1 MQHKVGKKI
10 INFQKKRLVFVY
22 IHFFSYL
29 CRSFC
34 IYCNPIYKLHMV
46 VSDFTLEEEQRIESE
61 FQALLTDYAHTSHR
75 QKVDIITRAYH
86 LAKQAHGGVRRLSGE
101 PYIMHPLSVAR
112 IVVREIGLGSTSICA
127 ALLHDVVEDTEYTA
141 EDIAHQ
147 FGPKIASIVVGLT
160 KISGGVFVDQAVKQ
174 AENVRK
180 LLLTMSD
187 DIRVM
192 LIKLADRLHN
202 MRTLAAQRPEKQ
214 RKIAIETQYIYAPM
228 AHRLGLF
235 PIKTE
240 LENLSFKYE
249 HPELYQEIEAKL
261 QANKD
266 AQMENFEEFAAPI
279 RKHLTMMG
287 YEFKLYART
296 KSVYSIYKKMLT
308 KGIPFEQVYD
318 LLAARI
324 VFEPN
329 SQFSEKDQCWMIY
342 SAITEIYRPHP
353 ERIRDWIST
362 PKANGYEALHVT
374 VMGNHGQWIEVQI
387 RTERMHE
394 LAEHGLAAHWRYKA
408 GTDSEH
414 ELDRWLRDIKD
425 VLANPDPDALAFLD
439 TFKLNLYHH
448 EVFVFTP
455 RGDMH
460 TMAQGATVLDFAYKL
475 HTQLGEHCIGANV
488 NRTTRTIDY
497 ILQSG
502 DQVEIL
508 TSDKQEPEP
517 EWQNIVVTA
526 KAKDHLKKYF
536 RKQEGHN
543 ITNKQADTTV
553 AKVVSLYIKGS
564 DKMGVLMRI
573 LQVMSDE
580 FRINFSDLHVT
591 SDNHNFTCEVT
602 ANLFNMDKLGKMCMK
617 LRKIGGINT
626 VNVTKIDGV
635 EVQCDCAVLANN

>member
-1 MQHKVGKKI
+1 MTDFDQMVAEARDEL
-10 INFQKKRLVFVY
+10 FACVEKRRFSATEIDLV
-22 IHFFSYL
+22 HRSYAL
-29 CRSFC
+29 A
-34 IYCNPIYKLHMV
+34 
-46 VSDFTLEEEQRIESE
+46 EEAHRPQR
-61 FQALLTDYAHTSHR
+61 R
-75 QKVDIITRAYH
+75 K
-86 LAKQAHGGVRRLSGE
+86 SGE
-101 PYIMHPLSVAR
+101 PYILHPIAVAM
-112 IVVREIGLGSTSICA
+112 IVANEIGLAANPICA
-127 ALLHDVVEDTEYTA
+127 ALLHDVVEDTDYTA
-141 EDIAHQ
+141 EDIEHQ

-249 HPELYQEIEAKL
+249 HPELYKEIDAKL
-261 QANKD
+261 QAVRD
-266 AQMENFEEFAAPI
+266 AQKENFEEFAAPI
-279 RKHLTMMG
+279 RKKLMMMG
-287 YEFKLYART
+287 YDFKLYART
-296 KSVYSIYKKMLT
+296 KSVYSIYKKMVT
-308 KGIPFEQVYD
+308 KGVPFEQVYD

-324 VFEPN
+324 VFEP
-329 SQFSEKDQCWMIY
+329 SSEFSEKDQCWMIY

-394 LAEHGLAAHWRYKA
+394 LAEHGLAAHWRYKT
-408 GTDSEH
+408 GEGSGGG
-414 ELDRWLRDIKD
+414 LDKWLKEIKD
-425 VLANPDPDALAFLD
+425 VLANPDPDAIAFLD
-439 TFKLNLYHH
+439 TFTLNLFSH

-455 RGDMH
+455 KGDIR
-460 TMAQGATVLDFAYKL
+460 TLAQGATVLDLAYQL
-475 HTQLGEHCIGANV
+475 HSELGEHCIGANV
-488 NRTTRTIDY
+488 NRTARPLSY

-508 TSDKQEPEP
+508 TSKKQQPEP
-517 EWQNIVVTA
+517 EWLEIAVTA
-526 KAKDHLKKYF
+526 KAKDSIKKYF
-536 RKQEGHN
+536 RKSRGILSILEQEKENYTFAERLPKLNNSYPKG
-543 ITNKQADTTV
+543 TPKYLQFEESYFKYSYACAGCGETP
-553 AKVVSLYIKGS
+553 YIKLATTLFG
-564 DKMGVLMRI
+564 KNMLY
-573 LQVMSDE
+573 
-580 FRINFSDLHVT
+580 F
-591 SDNHNFTCEVT
+591 FTE
-602 ANLFNMDKLGKMCMK
+602 M
-617 LRKIGGINT
+617 
-626 VNVTKIDGV
+626 
-635 EVQCDCAVLANN
+635 

>member
-362 PKANGYEALHVT
+362 PKTNGYEALHVT

-553 AKVVSLYIKGS
+553 AKVVCLYIKGS

>member
-1 MQHKVGKKI
+1 MQICEKCSTFAGQFALLYTQANNYV
-10 INFQKKRLVFVY
+10 
-22 IHFFSYL
+22 
-29 CRSFC
+29 
-34 IYCNPIYKLHMV
+34 MV
-46 VSDFTLEEEQRIESE
+46 ASDFTPEEELLIESE
-61 FQALLTDYAHTSHR
+61 FQALLADYARTRHR
-75 QKVDIITRAYH
+75 QKVEIITRAFQ
-86 LAKQAHGGVRRLSGE
+86 LAKQAHNGVRRLSGE
-101 PYIMHPLSVAR
+101 PYMMHPLSVAR
-112 IVVREIGLGSTSICA
+112 IVVKEIGLGSTSICA

-249 HPELYQEIEAKL
+249 HPELYAEIEAKL
-261 QANKD
+261 IANKD
-266 AQMENFEEFAAPI
+266 AQMENFEEFATPI

-287 YEFKLYART
+287 YDFKLYART

-308 KGIPFEQVYD
+308 KGVPFEQVYD

-324 VFEPN
+324 VFSPN

-374 VMGNHGQWIEVQI
+374 VMGNHGQWVEVQI
-387 RTERMHE
+387 RTDRMHE

-408 GTDSEH
+408 GEDSEN
-414 ELDRWLRDIKD
+414 ELDKWLKGIKD

-455 RGDMH
+455 RGDIR
-460 TMAQGATVLDFAYKL
+460 TLAQGATVLDFAYLL
-475 HTQLGEHCIGANV
+475 HTELGEHCIGANV

-502 DQVEIL
+502 DQIEIL
-508 TSDKQEPEP
+508 TSDKQKPEP
-517 EWQNIVVTA
+517 EWLEIAVTA
-526 KAKDHLKKYF
+526 KAKDCLKKYF
-536 RKQEGHN
+536 RKTDSTHATAKN
-543 ITNKQADTTV
+543 TIAKPV
-553 AKVVSLYIKGS
+553 ALYIKGS
-564 DKMGVLMRI
+564 DTFGVLMKI
-573 LQVMSDE
+573 LKVMSE
-580 FRINFSDLHVT
+580 EYRINISDLHVT
-591 SDNHNFTCEVT
+591 SDGDHFTCELEAMFFDLT
-602 ANLFNMDKLGKMCMK
+602 AVGKMCMQ
-617 LRKIGGINT
+617 LRNIGGVNT
-626 VNVTKIDGV
+626 VNVTRINNKKIDAL
-635 EVQCDCAVLANN
+635 ECPNEITENKNN